1 MSVACGGGVVAM
13 VETRSRRERIVLD
26 LHRGASPRQ
35 KRELGAFV
43 RYCVERI
50 ERDLGPRERWA
61 IRITM
66 SSALGYSSSV
76 AVHHLGFDLES
87 TGTGSD
93 GVLATWDAMG
103 RVEQLLRDR
112 RGAVHSYA
120 DRDSK

>member
-1 MSVACGGGVVAM
+1 M

-61 IRITM
+61 VRITR
-66 SSALGYSSSV
+66 SSALGYTSSV
-76 AVHHLGFDLES
+76 AVHHLGFVLES
-87 TGTGSD
+87 SGTGSD

-112 RGAVHSYA
+112 RGSVHPHV

>member
-1 MSVACGGGVVAM
+1 M
-13 VETRSRRERIVLD
+13 VETRARRERIVLD
-26 LHRGASPRQ
+26 LDRGANPRQ

-61 IRITM
+61 VRIAM
-66 SSALGYSSSV
+66 SAALGYTSSV
-76 AVHHLGFDLES
+76 TVDHLGIVLES

-103 RVEQLLRDR
+103 RVEQLLRER
-112 RGAVHSYA
+112 RGSIHPHAHH
-120 DRDSK
+120 DSK